1 MNIFIFGVEYFRF
14 KYSVYP
20 QWRKP
25 NVCLKVKEEIG
36 VRGTKETSIF
46 NEVGFVSAFWK
57 GIKKESSK
65 QTNMIGA
72 RGRTLNWQYN
82 SPFWQKKP

>member
-1 MNIFIFGVEYFRF
+1 MEETE
-14 KYSVYP
+14 
-20 QWRKP
+20 
-25 NVCLKVKEEIG
+25 CLFESKGGNRSEG
-36 VRGTKETSIF
+36 GTKETSIF

-82 SPFWQKKP
+82 SPFWEKNRNISWPNIS